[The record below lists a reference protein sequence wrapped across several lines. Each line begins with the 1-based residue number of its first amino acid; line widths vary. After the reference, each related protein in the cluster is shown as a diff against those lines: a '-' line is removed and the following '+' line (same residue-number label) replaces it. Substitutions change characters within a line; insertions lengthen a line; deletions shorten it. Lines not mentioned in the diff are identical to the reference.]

1 MADQFLDGHAG
12 VQVASAESLGKVWT
26 QLIQYVSLR
35 ERMGTAA
42 HEIAERTRGA
52 AHRTHDRIAPLIDRP
67 VTGIPA

>member
-52 AHRTHDRIAPLIDRP
+52 AHRTLDRIAPLIDRP